1 MLEPAL
7 SQKEQG
13 AGESSCLRRFASEA
27 LVLRVTFEP
36 IGPLRV
42 EEAAQWTLAHQG
54 GNFNATTAPPL
65 RRVLFLRGGRQWKN
79 VLNFNLGGITASEV
93 QLSFRDN
100 AASSGNFTGSASGSI
115 PVIKWTG
122 PAAVTLLF
130 EQVARLPSILLFHRV
145 DPFFNPAA
153 SVVRPL
159 SDAYL
164 LDHPFHIPPKLPR
177 AHSHT
182 SPRACALL
190 CALSNYCSSCIDAL
204 FSTPLFASHNSH

>member
-13 AGESSCLRRFASEA
+13 AGESSCLSMFASEA

-36 IGPLRV
+36 IGLLRV

-122 PAAVTLLF
+122 PAAGTLLF
-130 EQVARLPSILLFHRV
+130 ELALKQYGR
-145 DPFFNPAA
+145 FNMAVKVTDTLGNH
-153 SVVRPL
+153 SMFEMEWIVVP
-159 SDAYL
+159 
-164 LDHPFHIPPKLPR
+164 
-177 AHSHT
+177 
-182 SPRACALL
+182 
-190 CALSNYCSSCIDAL
+190 
-204 FSTPLFASHNSH
+204 